1 MISKI
6 LNYGIRILIIL
17 LGISFLSGIFNP
29 LPDGY
34 DKSVLRV
41 FGVVF
46 ILFGIY
52 RIVSYRSATSRY
64 LRTRRYYT
72 EEDLESNDEDDDDD
86 E

>member
-6 LNYGIRILIIL
+6 FNYGIRIIIIL

-29 LPDGY
+29 LPEMY
-34 DKSVLRV
+34 DESVIRV

-52 RIVSYRSATSRY
+52 RLVSYRSSEKRFMGG
-64 LRTRRYYT
+64 RRYTYGN
-72 EEDLESNDEDDDDD
+72 EDEGDDD